1 MMLRLSQNKLQNM
14 AKTVKRNFPVT
25 GMGCAACVARVQ
37 SRLEEQKGVQSVNV
51 SLASN
56 SAQVSYDPS
65 VCTPEGLR
73 KAVQDAGYDLIV
85 EGTEDEADD
94 EADRRHR
101 EDRVIL
107 LRQTL
112 VAAVTA
118 AVMMILGMGFRPFPY
133 KGYIL
138 RALAT
143 LVLVYCGRRFF
154 VSAWRQ
160 LLHGSANMD
169 TLVALSVTI
178 SYGFSVFNLL
188 FPQVL
193 SEQGHLYFE
202 SSAMIIAFILLGRL
216 LEERAKQGTTASIR
230 KLMDLQPRTVTV
242 QRVEVEGGM
251 PLYKEYRI
259 PVEEVAPGDIVIVK
273 PGDRMS
279 VDGVVTD
286 GESYLDESLLT
297 GESVAVW
304 KTRGAKVYAGTVN
317 QKGSLFVR
325 TTGAGKDTVLAS
337 IIKMVRDAQGS
348 KAPVQQLVDK
358 VAAIFVPVIIGLSVV
373 TLAVWLLC
381 GGPLPLALTSMVS
394 VLVIACPCSLGLATP
409 TAIIAGIGNGAAK
422 GILIKDAASLQVA
435 SKVTAVVL
443 DKTGTVTTGRPEVV
457 SAWWNPEFSADAKS
471 ILYSLELRS
480 EHPLAEAVVTA
491 LAEEAR
497 HLSVRGFEN
506 IPGRGVKGEI
516 DGITYYAGG
525 RTLLREVLP
534 DAAMPDEGA
543 SVMLFSEAGLLASL
557 VVADAVKPSSEEAV
571 RTLSGMGIRVVMLT
585 GDNEKTASAVAQE
598 AGIQEYRSG
607 VLPADKARYVK
618 SLQERGEVV
627 AMAGDGINDSAAL
640 ATADLGIAMGK
651 GSDIAIDTSM
661 ATIVSSD
668 LGKIPSLISL
678 SKRTVRIIKE
688 NLFWAFFYNL
698 LAVPI
703 AAGVLYPV
711 CGFLLSPMIAAA
723 CMALSS
729 ICVVSNSLRLRNQ

>member
-1 MMLRLSQNKLQNM
+1 M

-25 GMGCAACVARVQ
+25 GLGCAACVARVQ
-37 SRLEEQKGVQSVNV
+37 SRLEEQKGVQAVNV

-65 VCTPEGLR
+65 VCTPESLR

-85 EGTEDEADD
+85 EGTEDQADD
-94 EADRRHR
+94 EADRQRQ
-101 EDRVIL
+101 EEAL
-107 LRQTL
+107 SLRRQAL
-112 VAAVTA
+112 VAAVIA
-118 AVMMILGMGFRPFPY
+118 ALMMILGMGFKPFPG
-133 KGYIL
+133 KGYVL
-138 RALAT
+138 WLLAT
-143 LVLVYCGRRFF
+143 VVLLYCGRRFF
-154 VSAWRQ
+154 VSGWKQ
-160 LLHGSANMD
+160 LRHGSANMD

-178 SYGFSVFNLL
+178 SYLFSVFNLF

-193 SEQGHLYFE
+193 AGQGHLYFE
-202 SSAMIIAFILLGRL
+202 SSAMIIAFILLGRA

-230 KLMDLQPRTVTV
+230 GLMGLQPRTVTV
-242 QRVEVEGGM
+242 QKVEVEGGM
-251 PLYKEYRI
+251 PLYKEFKV
-259 PVEEVAPGDIVIVK
+259 PVEEVVPGDVVIVK
-273 PGDRMS
+273 PGDRVS

-286 GESYLDESLLT
+286 GKSYLDESLLT
-297 GESVAVW
+297 GESVPVW

-358 VAAIFVPVIIGLSVV
+358 VAAIFVPVIIGLSLV

-381 GGPLPLALTSMVS
+381 GGPLALALTAMVS

-409 TAIIAGIGNGAAK
+409 TAIIAGIGNGASK

-435 SKVTAVVL
+435 SKVTTVVL

-457 SAWWNPEFSADAKS
+457 SSWWNPDFSADAKS

-480 EHPLAEAVVTA
+480 EHPLAEAVVAA
-491 LAEEAR
+491 LSEDAR

-516 DGITYYAGG
+516 EGITYYAGG

-534 DAAMPDEGA
+534 GVSAPDEGA

-557 VVADAVKPSSEEAV
+557 VVADAVKPSSAEAV
-571 RTLSGMGIRVVMLT
+571 KVLSGMGVRVVMLT
-585 GDNEKTASAVAQE
+585 GDNDTTASAVAAE
-598 AGIQEYRSG
+598 AGIPEYHSG
-607 VLPADKARYVK
+607 VLPADKALYVQ

-627 AMAGDGINDSAAL
+627 AMVGDGINDSAAL
-640 ATADLGIAMGK
+640 ATANLGIAMGK
-651 GSDIAIDTSM
+651 GSDIAIDSSM
-661 ATIVSSD
+661 VTIVSSD
-668 LGKIPSLISL
+668 LGKIPSLFSL

-703 AAGVLYPV
+703 AAGVLYPL

-729 ICVVSNSLRLRNQ
+729 ICVVTNSLRLR